1 VNANPSFR
9 IGLIADT
16 HGLLRPEAVRFLR
29 GADHIVHAG
38 DVGGE
43 CILESLRALA
53 PVSAVRGNND
63 TAAWAEQL
71 PGVVRANL
79 AGLALTVVHELD
91 ALELDTP
98 KRKARSA
105 PRRAAPPHEASA
117 RAPTLVVYGHS
128 HQPRILER
136 ADGIVCINPGSAG
149 PRRFKLPIAAG
160 EILVGRTGVRVRLV
174 ELAGER
180 QRDLHQ
186 RLIGSHNPLI

>member
-1 VNANPSFR
+1 MNANPSFR

-16 HGLLRPEAVRFLR
+16 HGLLRPEAVRFLS

-43 CILESLRALA
+43 AILESLRALA

-63 TAAWAEQL
+63 TSAWAERL
-71 PGVVRANL
+71 PRVARVSL

-91 ALELDTP
+91 ALKLDPPRLDT
-98 KRKARSA
+98 RKLRT
-105 PRRAAPPHEASA
+105 RKLDRTE
-117 RAPTLVVYGHS
+117 LVVYGHS
-128 HQPRILER
+128 HRPRILER
-136 ADGIVCINPGSAG
+136 ADGLVCINPGSAG

-160 EILVGRTGVRVRLV
+160 EILVGRAGVRVRLV
-174 ELAGER
+174 ELGGER
-180 QRDLHQ
+180 QRELHQ